1 MDRTLRVLS
10 KDTAWMILEELGK
23 GNKTPTELASKF
35 DMSVAN
41 VDNFL
46 SKLEDKRIVK
56 RVKKIRKG
64 RGRPFTEYAL
74 EEKGPIFILMPA
86 EGKRYYIEG
95 SEEAAKALADIVKK
109 HKGGLIKNE

>member
-1 MDRTLRVLS
+1 MDRILKVLG
-10 KDTAWMILEELGK
+10 KDTAWMILEELGR
-23 GNKTPTELASKF
+23 GNRTPTELASKF

-41 VDNFL
+41 IDNFL

-74 EEKGPIFILMPA
+74 EEKGPIFILIPSK
-86 EGKRYYIEG
+86 GKRYYIEG
-95 SEEAAKALADIVKK
+95 SEHAVKAVSEVVKK
-109 HKGGLIKNE
+109 NKGGSIK